1 MSLEGLDDVP
11 WHAVDHAYGP
21 ALDTPGHVR
30 ALLSGDPEVVS
41 RAITDLDRTV
51 HEEGGFVCPAA
62 TAVLPF
68 LVEVMPSL
76 APGHRARLLDLVHR
90 IAEWGDAEQVDAGWH
105 AAWAKAERL
114 LGRSSPDRE
123 RPA

>member
-1 MSLEGLDDVP
+1 MSIEGLDDVP
-11 WHAVDHAYGP
+11 WHAIDHAYGP

-30 ALLSGDPEVVS
+30 ALLSDDPEVVA

-68 LVEVMPSL
+68 LVEVLPSL
-76 APGHRARLLDLVHR
+76 DREPRTRLVDLLHR
-90 IAEWGDAEQVDAGWH
+90 IAEWGDAEQVDAGWA
-105 AAWAKAERL
+105 AAWEKA
-114 LGRSSPDRE
+114 
-123 RPA
+123 RPKLADGFGDAQ

>member
-11 WHAVDHAYGP
+11 WHSIDHAYGP

-30 ALLSGDPEVVS
+30 ALLSDDPEVVA

-51 HEEGGFVCPAA
+51 HEEGGFVCGAA

-68 LVEVMPSL
+68 LVEVLPSL
-76 APGHRARLLDLVHR
+76 DREPWARLVDLLHR
-90 IAEWGDAEQVDAGWH
+90 IAEWGDAEQVDAGWA
-105 AAWAKAERL
+105 AAWEKARL
-114 LGRSSPDRE
+114 EDVLRDLE
-123 RPA
+123 